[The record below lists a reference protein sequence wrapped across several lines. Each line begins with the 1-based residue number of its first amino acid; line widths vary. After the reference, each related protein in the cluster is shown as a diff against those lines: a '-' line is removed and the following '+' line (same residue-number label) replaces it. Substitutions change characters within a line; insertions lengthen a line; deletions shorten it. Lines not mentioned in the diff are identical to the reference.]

1 MKECRIGIRT
11 DNKWKIKQLVMMIG
25 EYRLLNYEEMAKN
38 PNIPLSE
45 WNKYSPASLNLAKGS
60 SWFYFSSNNSV
71 GFVLKDG
78 KGLELSRKI
87 FLMEDSRLR
96 DLFG

>member
-1 MKECRIGIRT
+1 
-11 DNKWKIKQLVMMIG
+11 MIG

-71 GFVLKDG
+71 GFLLKDG
-78 KGLELSRKI
+78 KGLELTNSRKI